1 MVEVSCTDIKFHLG
15 KGELLGRYRFKRGE
29 RREGGREKKEK
40 KKGKD
45 RSLARFNIEYW
56 IFIIRKKKGGKRSLP
71 LDRYF

>member
-45 RSLARFNIEYW
+45 RSLASFNIEY
-56 IFIIRKKKGGKRSLP
+56 
-71 LDRYF
+71 